1 MSGQLTVAQKCEVF
15 INKLE
20 SNFVQLTSEANSE
33 LKFKQEAMFA
43 IQLIKANDYLANIAY
58 SNSESLRNAV
68 LNIASIGLTL
78 NPTEKKAYLIPRKG
92 SICLDISYIGL
103 VDIAVATGM
112 IKHVNAKVVHEKDTF
127 EYKGTTVEP
136 IHNFNPFSERGKKI
150 GVYCT
155 AITSDNHFLTE
166 MMSIEECYEI
176 RNRSESYSKKK
187 RGPWVTDE
195 SEMMKKTV
203 IKRASKLWPKNN
215 LSKRL
220 DTAISAINEHE
231 GINFKA
237 EQEEQDRIA
246 EQAYKDRK
254 EQEKKDK
261 QRKEEIIQSIGNT
274 CKDICEGMDT
284 LEKMDFMTTK
294 LKVSNWNDLYK
305 KKITELEEI
314 VTYLETVQV

>member
-1 MSGQLTVAQKCEVF
+1 
-15 INKLE
+15 
-20 SNFVQLTSEANSE
+20 
-33 LKFKQEAMFA
+33 
-43 IQLIKANDYLANIAY
+43 
-58 SNSESLRNAV
+58 
-68 LNIASIGLTL
+68 
-78 NPTEKKAYLIPRKG
+78 
-92 SICLDISYIGL
+92 
-103 VDIAVATGM
+103 
-112 IKHVNAKVVHEKDTF
+112 
-127 EYKGTTVEP
+127 
-136 IHNFNPFSERGKKI
+136 
-150 GVYCT
+150 
-155 AITSDNHFLTE
+155 